1 MRHVAVSPI
10 DVSVLMKQPDVVV
23 LDGSVLR
30 ADGQV
35 WSTVSGH
42 DNFLTGHIPGAQFA
56 DIENVFS
63 DPKAQEG
70 LPNGLRAFGLPSIQQ
85 FETAA
90 RQHGI
95 RNTTTVIAYDTV
107 QGQWASR
114 IWWLFTYFGHDQ
126 VFVLDGGLHA
136 WRAAGLP
143 IKTGEALTPP
153 EGTFVATPRRH
164 MLATTDDVKA
174 AGAGHRPDVVMN
186 VLSPA
191 VFRGEVDSDMPRK
204 GRIPH
209 SINVPY
215 TTLLDDDGTFKHP
228 NELTELFAQHGVDG
242 TRPVITYCGAGIG
255 ATRNALALYQLGFN
269 VAVYDGSLITWTSD
283 YRLEVQTGDA

>member
-1 MRHVAVSPI
+1 MRHVTVSPI

-70 LPNGLRAFGLPSIQQ
+70 LPNGLRAFGLPSIEQ

-114 IWWLFTYFGHDQ
+114 VWWLFTYFGHDQ

-174 AGAGHRPDVVMN
+174 AVAGHRPDVVMN

-283 YRLEVQTGDA
+283 HRLEVQTGDA